1 MKTIKKPLLELAVQE
16 VNQYLATTLKK
27 LRQEK
32 SWSLDRAASET
43 GVSKAML
50 GQIERGESS
59 PTISTMWKISTG
71 FHKSLSS
78 FLEPPVDPNNET
90 IIRVTSTRHT
100 PLESD
105 NAPVT
110 SIFPY
115 DERFGFEM
123 FELTLLPGYQ
133 RISEPHMQG
142 TTEHIIV
149 ICGEMEL
156 LLEGEW
162 IKLTR
167 GEAVRFTA
175 DKLHGY
181 RNNSTSPAVFH
192 NVIHYDQG
200 SCE

>member
-1 MKTIKKPLLELAVQE
+1 MQE

-32 SWSLDRAASET
+32 NWSLDRAASET

-59 PTISTMWKISTG
+59 PTIATMWKISTG

-78 FLEPPVDPNNET
+78 FLEPPADPNNET
-90 IIRVTSTRHT
+90 IIRAASMQHT
-100 PLESD
+100 TLESD
-105 NAPVT
+105 NAPVS

-162 IKLTR
+162 IKLTK

-181 RNNSTSPAVFH
+181 RNNSTSPAVLH
-192 NVIHYDQG
+192 NVIHYGQG